1 MIVTLKISNP
11 PTLDQI
17 RTFLDGSHPFELHI
31 PDREQAYAFI
41 ADTLESLGYSC
52 LKKQDKGFARR
63 YLTKVSGLSRQ
74 QLTRL
79 IARHRAQGRLEDRR
93 HQPPARPFAKRYTPA
108 DVLLLAE
115 LDTLH
120 GTLSGPATKKL
131 CERAFRIFGDSRFE
145 RLAAISNGHLY
156 NLRHAKAYQRRRG
169 TVDKT
174 RPTTVNIGERRPPR
188 PQGQPGYLRIDSV
201 HQGDLDGIKGLY
213 LINAIDE
220 VTQFQ
225 FVAAVERINGR
236 FLLPLLERLI
246 LAFPFAI
253 LGFHADNG
261 SEYIN
266 RQVAALLNRLHIL
279 EFTKSRARRSND
291 NALVESKNGS
301 VVRKQLGY
309 AHIPGRHA
317 AQVNDFTLDVLSPY
331 LNFHRP
337 CFFPE
342 EAIDGKG
349 RITKRYRYE
358 NMMTPYDKLKSLPDA
373 GAFLKS
379 GVSFQTLDAIALQHS
394 DNETA
399 YLVNQARKELFQS
412 INASQNN
419 AA

>member
-1 MIVTLKISNP
+1 MIVTLKTSNT

-17 RTFLDGSHPFELHI
+17 RAFLDGSQPFDLQI

-41 ADTLESLGYSC
+41 ADTLGGLRYRR
-52 LKKQDKGFARR
+52 LKKPDKGLVRR
-63 YLTKVSGLSRQ
+63 YLIKVSGLSRQ

-79 IARHRAQGRLEDRR
+79 IAQHRRQGRLEDRR
-93 HQPPARPFAKRYTPA
+93 HQPPARPFGKRYTPTDILA
-108 DVLLLAE
+108 LAE

-131 CERAFRIFGDSRFE
+131 CERAFRVFGEVRYE
-145 RLAAISNGHLY
+145 RLATISNGHLY
-156 NLRHAKAYQRRRG
+156 NLRQSKTYQRQR
-169 TVDKT
+169 VVISKT
-174 RPTTVNIGERRPPR
+174 RPTTVNIGERRKPR
-188 PQGQPGYLRIDSV
+188 PQGQPGYLRVDSV

-213 LINAIDE
+213 LINAVDE

-225 FVAAVERINGR
+225 FIAAVERISER
-236 FLLPLLERLI
+236 FLLPLLEQLI
-246 LAFPFAI
+246 LAFPFIIQA
-253 LGFHADNG
+253 FHADNG

-266 RQVAALLNRLHIL
+266 HQVAALLNKLHIQ

-309 AHIPGRHA
+309 SHIPGRYA
-317 AQVNDFTLDVLSPY
+317 SLVNDFTLNILSPY
-331 LNFHRP
+331 LNCHRP
-337 CFFPE
+337 CFFPQQVCDE
-342 EAIDGKG
+342 KG

-358 NMMTPYDKLKSLPDA
+358 HMMTPYDKLKSLSNA
-373 GAFLKS
+373 ETFLKP
-379 GVSFQTLDAIALQHS
+379 GVSFHELDAIALQQS
-394 DNETA
+394 DNEA
-399 YLVNQARKELFQS
+399 ARLLNQARKELFQS

>member
-1 MIVTLKISNP
+1 M
-11 PTLDQI
+11 
-17 RTFLDGSHPFELHI
+17 I

-41 ADTLESLGYSC
+41 ADTLEGLGYPR
-52 LKKQDKGFARR
+52 LKKRDKGLARR
-63 YLTKVSGLSRQ
+63 YLAKVSGLSRQ

-79 IARHRAQGRLEDRR
+79 IARFRAQGRLEDHR
-93 HQPPARPFAKRYTPA
+93 HKPPARPFAKRYTPA
-108 DVLLLAE
+108 DVLMLAE
-115 LDTLH
+115 LYALH

-131 CERAFRIFGDSRFE
+131 CERAFRVFGDPRFE

-156 NLRHAKAYQRRRG
+156 NLRHSKTYQRQR
-169 TVDKT
+169 VAIDKT
-174 RPTTVNIGERRPPR
+174 RPTAVNIGERRKPR

-213 LINAIDE
+213 LINAVDE

-253 LGFHADNG
+253 LGFRADNG

-266 RQVAALLNRLHIL
+266 RQVAALLNRLHIQ

-301 VVRKQLGY
+301 VVRKQLGH
-309 AHIPGRHA
+309 AHIPGCHA
-317 AQVNDFTLDVLSPY
+317 SQVNDFTLDILSPY

-342 EAIDGKG
+342 EAADGKG

-373 GAFLKS
+373 ETFLNP
-379 GVSFQTLDAIALQHS
+379 GVSFQTLDSIALKQS
-394 DNETA
+394 DNETVRM
-399 YLVNQARKELFQS
+399 LNQARKELFQS